1 MNQHELVAA
10 LLAGKSSVPGVP
22 TTVFASANVAL
33 CKYWGKRDPEL
44 NLPRNSSLSVSL
56 GPLGTETTVAVADNA
71 DRIILNS
78 EELADND
85 PTCLRIKAFIK
96 LLRREGPPLLIETAN
111 TVPTAAGVASSA
123 SGFAALTLA
132 LDRFFQW
139 GLSPRDLSI
148 LARLGSG
155 SASRSVFTGFV
166 QWHAGDQDD
175 GMDSY
180 AEPFEISW
188 PELRVGLVCVS
199 ASTKSTT
206 STDGMNHTT
215 ATSDLY
221 RTWPARAA
229 TDLET
234 IRTAIAARDFTALG
248 EAAEANALA
257 MHGTMLG
264 ACPPLLYWQ
273 PETVAAIQQVQHMRN
288 DNIPVYATIDAGP
301 NVKLLFQEE
310 HCDAVCDA
318 FPPVQVVE
326 PFKI

>member
-1 MNQHELVAA
+1 M
-10 LLAGKSSVPGVP
+10 
-22 TTVFASANVAL
+22 
-33 CKYWGKRDPEL
+33 
-44 NLPRNSSLSVSL
+44 
-56 GPLGTETTVAVADNA
+56 
-71 DRIILNS
+71 
-78 EELADND
+78 
-85 PTCLRIKAFIK
+85 
-96 LLRREGPPLLIETAN
+96 
-111 TVPTAAGVASSA
+111 
-123 SGFAALTLA
+123 TLA

-139 GLSPRDLSI
+139 GLNPRDLSI

-180 AEPFEISW
+180 AEPLEISW